1 MLLFGLRV
9 SMSSL
14 LSFGGRRGG
23 VLPITLVLASMYTA
37 VLTPSVFRMAYRQE
51 KDSTTFLTS
60 DQSVINFGL
69 IYSRGKK
76 KINASCPSRSTAHPY
91 SSRMMATYACLT
103 QPRHREANSARNR
116 VDRHARRVFAG
127 SLGYP

>member
-23 VLPITLVLASMYTA
+23 VLPFTLVLASMYTS

-76 KINASCPSRSTAHPY
+76 KFG
-91 SSRMMATYACLT
+91 
-103 QPRHREANSARNR
+103 Q
-116 VDRHARRVFAG
+116 
-127 SLGYP
+127 